1 MMCMCYPFRLTWCC
15 RASDCITQTNSL
27 NHVKLSSIEI
37 GLCRRETADVW
48 SNSGISMKDI
58 ETIYK
63 QTCSSKYH
71 AWKFALGTRI
81 QEVVSVDQCDQG
93 HQIRLEHRLAQAL
106 CPQATRV
113 MKVCDDMREMTA
125 YRVGKGDVDYCLVT

>member
-1 MMCMCYPFRLTWCC
+1 MRVYMMCMCFRFRLIWFC

-48 SNSGISMKDI
+48 SNSGISMRDI
-58 ETIYK
+58 ETVYK

-81 QEVVSVDQCDQG
+81 QEVVSVDQCDQW
-93 HQIRLEHRLAQAL
+93 HQIRFGASFIPSAVSISNKSHE
-106 CPQATRV
+106 
-113 MKVCDDMREMTA
+113 E
-125 YRVGKGDVDYCLVT
+125 YVTI